1 MSKLILE
8 TFPTGSLGCN
18 CSIIYGSESKEA
30 IIVDPGDDEKLIMKK
45 VEEYGL
51 KVKLLLHT
59 HAHFDHISCSKH
71 VKEKTQSKILLH
83 KGDKL
88 LYQSLPV
95 QRSMFG
101 FAPALPGK
109 VDEWIEDGQEYSLGF
124 EDNEFKNFLSTI
136 HTPGHTEGSC
146 SFYTEYFEQPVLF
159 AGDTL
164 FQSSI
169 GRTDLPGGDFEQIK
183 KSIKNRLYSL
193 PDETRVITGHG
204 AETQIYHE
212 KKFNPF
218 VSA

>member
-1 MSKLILE
+1 MGKLSIY
-8 TFPTGSLGCN
+8 TFPSGSLGCN
-18 CSIIYGSESKEA
+18 CSVIYCDSSKEA
-30 IIVDPGDDEKLIMKK
+30 IIIDPGDDEQLIMNL
-45 VEEYGL
+45 VEKQGL

-59 HAHFDHISCSKH
+59 HAHFDHISCSKS
-71 VKEKTQSKILLH
+71 VKEKTNSKICLH
-83 KGDKL
+83 KGDEL
-88 LYQSLPV
+88 LYKNLPA

-101 FAPALPGK
+101 FSPSDPGS
-109 VDEWIEDGQEYSLGF
+109 VDEWIEDGQEYSLSF
-124 EDNEFKNFLSTI
+124 ENGEFKDFLTTI

-146 SFYTEYFEQPVLF
+146 SFYTEYFEQPILF

-169 GRTDLPGGDFEQIK
+169 GRTDLPGGDFEVIK
-183 KSIKNRLYSL
+183 KSIKERLYRL

>member
-1 MSKLILE
+1 MSKLLMKS
-8 TFPTGSLGCN
+8 FPTGSLGCN
-18 CSIIYGSESKEA
+18 CSIIYSEDSKEA
-30 IIVDPGDDEKLIMKK
+30 IIIDPGDDENVIMGQ
-45 VEEYGL
+45 VEQMGL

-59 HAHFDHISCSKH
+59 HAHFDHISCSKS
-71 VKEKTQSKILLH
+71 VKEKTNSKLCLH
-83 KGDKL
+83 RGDEL
-88 LYQSLPV
+88 LYKSLPV

-101 FAPALPGK
+101 FAPAMAGK
-109 VDEWIEDGQEYSLGF
+109 VDEWIDDGQEYSLSFNNG
-124 EDNEFKNFLSTI
+124 EFKNFLKTI

-169 GRTDLPGGDFEQIK
+169 GRTDLPGGNFDKIK
-183 KSIKNRLYSL
+183 KSIKERLYCL

-212 KKFNPF
+212 KNFNPF
-218 VSA
+218 VSG

>member
-1 MSKLILE
+1 MSKLIMN

-18 CSIIYGSESKEA
+18 CSIIYSNDSKEA
-30 IIVDPGDDEKLIMKK
+30 IIIDPGDDEKLIMDE
-45 VEEYGL
+45 VERNGL

-59 HAHFDHISCSKH
+59 HAHFDHISCSKA
-71 VKEKTQSKILLH
+71 VKDQTNSKICLH
-83 KGDKL
+83 KGDEL
-88 LYQSLPV
+88 LYKSLPV

-101 FAPALPGK
+101 FKPAMAGK
-109 VDEWIEDGQEYSLGF
+109 VDEWIEDGQEYSLCF
-124 EDNEFKNFLSTI
+124 DNGEFSNFLKTI
-136 HTPGHTEGSC
+136 YTPGHTEGSC
-146 SFYTEYFEQPVLF
+146 SFYTEYFDKPILF

-169 GRTDLPGGDFEQIK
+169 GRTDLPGGDFEKIK
-183 KSIKNRLYSL
+183 KSIKQRLYNL

-218 VSA
+218 VSG

>member
-1 MSKLILE
+1 MGQLKLN
-8 TFPTGSLGCN
+8 TFATGSLGCN
-18 CSIIYGSESKEA
+18 CSIIYSEESKEA
-30 IIVDPGDDEKLIMKK
+30 IIVDPGDDEALIMSKINSL
-45 VEEYGL
+45 GL

-59 HAHFDHISCSKH
+59 HAHFDHISCSKA
-71 VKEKTQSKILLH
+71 VKEKTSSKICLH

-101 FAPALPGK
+101 FPPAMAGK
-109 VDEWIEDGQEYSLGF
+109 VDEWIEDGQQYSLGF
-124 EDNEFKNFLSTI
+124 DDHEFKNFLTTI
-136 HTPGHTEGSC
+136 YTPGHTEGSC
-146 SFYTEYFEQPVLF
+146 SFYTEYFEAPILF
-159 AGDTL
+159 SGDTL

-169 GRTDLPGGDFEQIK
+169 GRTDLPGGDFDQIK
-183 KSIKNRLYSL
+183 KSIKDRLYTL

-204 AETQIYHE
+204 AETQIYQE